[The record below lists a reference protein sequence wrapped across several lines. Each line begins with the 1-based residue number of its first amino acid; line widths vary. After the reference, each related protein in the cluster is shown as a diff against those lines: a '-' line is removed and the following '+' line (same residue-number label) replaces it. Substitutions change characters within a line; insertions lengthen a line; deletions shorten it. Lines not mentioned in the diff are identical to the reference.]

1 MEMSLLTWGPAKPL
15 ILVSYHPCL
24 WSWAGFQNQMDWHG
38 CGISWWGLN
47 PACTWRVWLLQLFP
61 TDWGA
66 SRWSRGSWVTKR
78 TPWWTFPRWVAES
91 KDPIKGP
98 QMLAFHLLRC
108 GCEEVAVAKLDRGGP
123 GKLRPLPPSL
133 KNNLSSSSW
142 HLQATAVCYWLW
154 KPGMCFFNSIAQV
167 RLCWELIDWPAKS
180 V

>member
-15 ILVSYHPCL
+15 ILVSCHPCL

-47 PACTWRVWLLQLFP
+47 PACTWRVWLLRLFP

-78 TPWWTFPRWVAES
+78 TRWWTFPRWVAAS

-98 QMLAFHLLRC
+98 QTLAFPLLRC
-108 GCEEVAVAKLDRGGP
+108 GSEEVAMAKLDRGGP
-123 GKLRPLPPSL
+123 GKSRPLPPSL
-133 KNNLSSSSW
+133 KNKFKFLTFASYCCVLLTLKTW
-142 HLQATAVCYWLW
+142 HVFLQFYRSGQALL
-154 KPGMCFFNSIAQV
+154 G
-167 RLCWELIDWPAKS
+167 IDWPAC
-180 V
+180 